1 MLFKRRNLFLTR
13 YLPGLLV
20 VVGLFGCGFK
30 LAGTSQIPESFDSL
44 HVITK
49 NFSDRQREDLDS
61 ALKRA
66 GVTLTAFGEGK
77 ATLSVSLKELPQ
89 RTVVSSASSGKTI
102 VRLARQLDFSLR
114 PSDDTQKARSKSLV
128 QQKNFELD
136 DDNLLSSSR
145 QKTDVIKDL
154 EWALYNQLIFQMQR
168 F

>member
-1 MLFKRRNLFLTR
+1 MLFKLRSRFLTR
-13 YLPGLLV
+13 FLPGLLI

-30 LAGTSQIPESFDSL
+30 LAGTSQLPESLNSL
-44 HVITK
+44 HLITK
-49 NFSDRQREDLDS
+49 NFSDQQRDDLGS
-61 ALKRA
+61 VLKRA
-66 GVTLTAFGEGK
+66 GVTLTASGEGK
-77 ATLSVSLKELPQ
+77 ATLSVNLKELPQ
-89 RTVVSSASSGKTI
+89 RTVVSSASTGKTI

-114 PSDDTQKARSKSLV
+114 PSDDTQTVRSKSLV

-154 EWALYNQLIFQMQR
+154 ELSLYNQLIFQMQR

>member
-30 LAGTSQIPESFDSL
+30 LAGTSQIPKSFDSL

>member
-1 MLFKRRNLFLTR
+1 MTGLLTR

-20 VVGLFGCGFK
+20 VVSLFGCGFK
-30 LAGTSQIPESFDSL
+30 LAGISQIPESFDSL
-44 HVITK
+44 HLITK
-49 NFSDRQREDLDS
+49 NFTDQQRPDLES

-66 GVTLTAFGEGK
+66 GVTLTEFGEGK
-77 ATLSVSLKELPQ
+77 GTLSVTLKELPQ

-114 PSDDTQKARSKSLV
+114 PSDESQTAHSKSLV
-128 QQKNFELD
+128 QQQNFELD

-145 QKTDVIKDL
+145 QKDDVIKDL
-154 EWALYNQLIFQMQR
+154 EQALYNQLIFQMQR